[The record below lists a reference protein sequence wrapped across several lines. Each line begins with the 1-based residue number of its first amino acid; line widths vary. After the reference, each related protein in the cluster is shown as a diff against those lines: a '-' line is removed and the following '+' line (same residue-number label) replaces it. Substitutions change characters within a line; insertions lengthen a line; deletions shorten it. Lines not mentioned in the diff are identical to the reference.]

1 MLEGLMSKV
10 HEVDEDHKKS
20 EKTLMNHDLSR
31 FASSNPSSPDTSP
44 SKGEG
49 GGAELNCS
57 GANFAL
63 KHSEL
68 ANQLTELNKMLVAK
82 QELASKMGESDEKM
96 TTMRRNYE
104 TTIKSMEEEITRLQ
118 KEKDELCQKQKAEA
132 SSQISENRRKRI
144 QELEEKI
151 KNLGKQQAEQQRLL
165 KLNKQN
171 ELKIKKYSEEI
182 TQMKQTKV
190 KLIKQMKEESEGEG
204 SIQAAAAGEEG
215 SSQDERHVSSTRAA
229 GKRVE
234 EEDGGGYGFIQEA
247 QGCLSQ
253 EERRSQVEGEEPQQL
268 DWVRGAC
275 PRLDQQRG
283 GRSGVRQGGG
293 DVEGAAH
300 QGEEGD
306 GRGAEQAQARAK
318 ENPLRPGAER
328 RAGQERRAAV
338 RAGSAECPD
347 LRPSAANTRLRERQ
361 G

>member
-118 KEKDELCQKQKAEA
+118 KEKDELSQKQKAEA

-144 QELEEKI
+144 QELEEKL
-151 KNLGKQQAEQQRLL
+151 KNLGKQQAEQQRLF

-190 KLIKQMKEESEGEG
+190 KLIKQMKEESEKQRQWKMAKEKEVYKLQQQEKKAQVKTSG
-204 SIQAAAAGEEG
+204 
-215 SSQDERHVSSTRAA
+215 
-229 GKRVE
+229 GKT
-234 EEDGGGYGFIQEA
+234 
-247 QGCLSQ
+247 C
-253 EERRSQVEGEEPQQL
+253 
-268 DWVRGAC
+268 
-275 PRLDQQRG
+275 
-283 GRSGVRQGGG
+283 
-293 DVEGAAH
+293 
-300 QGEEGD
+300 
-306 GRGAEQAQARAK
+306 GRGRW
-318 ENPLRPGAER
+318 R
-328 RAGQERRAAV
+328 RLWLHPR
-338 RAGSAECPD
+338 GSRMP
-347 LRPSAANTRLRERQ
+347 
-361 G
+361 